1 MMLVRLLRGAR
12 AQMRGKPVFETP
24 ARVEPTLSLR
34 EQPHESTWIRPSAV
48 VAAGLRW
55 RIIELE
61 NSLKAA
67 QRQVIVAEFAA
78 HIDKT
83 QIKQLEALLARRQ
96 NTNVKDVE

>member
-1 MMLVRLLRGAR
+1 M
-12 AQMRGKPVFETP
+12 
-24 ARVEPTLSLR
+24 
-34 EQPHESTWIRPSAV
+34 
-48 VAAGLRW
+48 AAGLRW

-67 QRQVIVAEFAA
+67 QRKVIVAEFAA

-96 NTNVKDVE
+96 NTNVKESDEPTT